1 MNIIDNKSL
10 YKTLDN
16 LNQIFLRKEFISL
29 SDRKNTARWI
39 SDRQGLKGSYTD
51 MFAPTESD
59 FNEIK
64 LFTGDKLTSK
74 ASIAH
79 ILGEESLRALYLL
92 NVQDRKIQDA
102 FDKARSGIMKVLKR
116 NYEAGIYPDG
126 TFCCGKCTV
135 ALWRNLSA
143 EGVRKNKKSLESGI
157 NYMKSFRDGKGKYNR
172 FPFFYTVL
180 ALSDIDLPESK
191 AEIEYCSSLL
201 RKYVKRKEQNDIYSE
216 RKKIIAER
224 ALEMIS

>member
-1 MNIIDNKSL
+1 MNIIDNNSL

-16 LNQIFLRKEFISL
+16 LNQLFLRKEFISL

-51 MFAPTESD
+51 MFAPTDSD
-59 FNEIK
+59 FKEIK

-92 NVQDRKIQDA
+92 DVKDRKIQDA
-102 FDKARSGIMKVLKR
+102 FDKARSGIKNVLKR

-126 TFCCGKCTV
+126 TFCCGKCTA

-143 EGVRKNKKSLESGI
+143 EGVSKNKKSLESGI
-157 NYMKSFRDGKGKYNR
+157 NHLKSFRDGKGKYSR

-180 ALSDIDLPESK
+180 ALSDIDLPAAK
-191 AEIEYCSSLL
+191 AEIEYCSGLL
-201 RKYVKRKEQNDIYSE
+201 RKYVKRKEKNEIYTE
-216 RKKIIAER
+216 RKKIIAEN